1 MSASILVIDDDP
13 SVRETLV
20 EFFETFLWTAVGVG
34 TAAEAR
40 QALGTHPPDVVL
52 LDLRLPDTDGIR
64 FLDAL
69 REEWPDIAVVVLTGY
84 ADIPT
89 TVRSMQRGAID
100 LLEKPVD
107 LDVLAATVRR
117 AIALSRLR
125 GEVEVMRAR
134 TVAVPDAL
142 RVAMSPAIEPALMA
156 AAASARP
163 VLRLGEAGS
172 GRSDL
177 ARWVHHCS
185 DRAAGAFVDLDCSAH
200 TAESFASELYG
211 HAMVST
217 HGPRRVARGLLEI
230 AAEGSVLVERLERL
244 PAEASDEFRKVFEDN
259 VFRRSGGSRLQK
271 VSARLLMTADPSSPL
286 FAALPAELRRPR
298 GVEVIHVPSLRER
311 TTELGEVA
319 RRVAPPDALLSEEA
333 LAAIRRY
340 SWPGNLRELRLTMW
354 RAALLA
360 EGAPIGSRHLLLPA
374 LRTEEQRGAPLAEL
388 ERGAIVA
395 ALAEVRGNRSQ
406 AARRLGIARS
416 TLHLKLKRLGLSDY
430 RTDRE

>member
-1 MSASILVIDDDP
+1 VSASILVIDDDP

-20 EFFETFLWTAVGVG
+20 EFFETFLWTAVGAG

-125 GEVEVMRAR
+125 REVEVMRAR

-142 RVAMSPAIEPALMA
+142 RVAVAPAIEPALLA

-163 VLRLGEAGS
+163 VLLLGEAGS
-172 GRSDL
+172 GRGDL

-185 DRAAGAFVDLDCSAH
+185 DRSAGAFVDLDCGAH
-200 TAESFASELYG
+200 TADSFANELYG
-211 HAMVST
+211 HTVLPT
-217 HGPRRVARGLLEI
+217 HGTRRVARGLLEI
-230 AAEGSVLVERLERL
+230 AAEGSVLIERLERL
-244 PAEASDEFRKVFEDN
+244 PAESSVEFRKVFEDN
-259 VFRRSGGSRLQK
+259 VFRRSAGGRLQM
-271 VSARLLMTADPSSPL
+271 VTARLLLTADPSSPG
-286 FAALPAELRRPR
+286 FADLPPELRHPR
-298 GVEVIHVPSLRER
+298 DAEVIQVPSLRER

-319 RRVAPPDALLSEEA
+319 RRVAPPDAQLSEEA

-340 SWPGNLRELRLTMW
+340 SWPGNLRELRLTLW

-360 EGAPIGSRHLLLPA
+360 EGGPIRSRHLLLPA
-374 LRTEEQRGAPLAEL
+374 VRGDEELGTPLAEW
-388 ERGAIVA
+388 ERVAIVA
-395 ALAEVRGNRSQ
+395 ALSEVGGNRSR